1 MILLL
6 KKGSENVKERI
17 KKIRR
22 ELNLTQQE
30 FAERIG
36 IKRNTIANYETGR
49 NDPVDSVISLICRE
63 FNVRE
68 EWLRTGEGEMF
79 KPKPSDILD
88 QLAYKYKLFNF
99 DYVMIEKFL
108 AMPPDLRRAIYD
120 HFHDVDAALSEMD
133 PYAPAYTGS
142 EPPRP
147 MDRIMETITSQQ
159 KENAVPEM
167 SVEQAEAE
175 YIKKISETARKK
187 ESTASNT
194 TGGAKKAASE

>member
-6 KKGSENVKERI
+6 QKGSENVKDRI

-22 ELNLTQQE
+22 ELDLTQQE

-63 FNVRE
+63 FDVCE

-120 HFHDVDAALSEMD
+120 HFHDVDAALAEMD
-133 PYAPAYTGS
+133 PYAPAYSGS
-142 EPPRP
+142 GPPQS
-147 MDRIMETITSQQ
+147 MDGLWIHLKQ
-159 KENAVPEM
+159 
-167 SVEQAEAE
+167 
-175 YIKKISETARKK
+175 RKMK
-187 ESTASNT
+187 NL
-194 TGGAKKAASE
+194 

>member
-1 MILLL
+1 MVT
-6 KKGSENVKERI
+6 NQRI
-17 KKIRR
+17 RKLRR
-22 ELNLTQQE
+22 ELDLTQQE

-36 IKRNTIANYETGR
+36 VSRANIGKYETGISE
-49 NDPVDSVISLICRE
+49 PSAAVLSLICRE
-63 FNVRE
+63 FDVRE
-68 EWLRTGEGEMF
+68 EWLRNGEGEMF

-120 HFHDVDAALSEMD
+120 HFHDIDAALAEMD

>member
-1 MILLL
+1 M
-6 KKGSENVKERI
+6 KNRI
-17 KKIRR
+17 KSLRK
-22 ELNLTQQE
+22 ELDLTQQE
-30 FAERIG
+30 FADKIG
-36 IKRNTIANYETGR
+36 ISRGNIGAYEVGK
-49 NDPVDSVISLICRE
+49 NVPSDAVISLICRE

-68 EWLRTGEGEMF
+68 EWLRTGEGGMF
-79 KPKPSDILD
+79 GPKPSDILD

-120 HFHDVDAALSEMD
+120 HFHDVDAALAEMD
-133 PYAPAYTGS
+133 PYAPAYTGN
-142 EPPRP
+142 EPPQP
-147 MDRIMETITSQQ
+147 MDHIMETIKSQQ
-159 KENAVPEM
+159 KENAAPEM

>member
-1 MILLL
+1 
-6 KKGSENVKERI
+6 
-17 KKIRR
+17 
-22 ELNLTQQE
+22 
-30 FAERIG
+30 
-36 IKRNTIANYETGR
+36 
-49 NDPVDSVISLICRE
+49 
-63 FNVRE
+63 
-68 EWLRTGEGEMF
+68 
-79 KPKPSDILD
+79 
-88 QLAYKYKLFNF
+88 
-99 DYVMIEKFL
+99 MIEKFL

>member
-1 MILLL
+1 MIFLL

-167 SVEQAEAE
+167 SIEQAEAE

>member
-1 MILLL
+1 MNI
-6 KKGSENVKERI
+6 GERI
-17 KKIRR
+17 RKLRKT
-22 ELNLTQQE
+22 LDLTQQK
-30 FAERIG
+30 FGERIG
-36 IKRNTIANYETGR
+36 IKGNTVAQYELGR
-49 NDPVDSVISLICRE
+49 NEPVDAVFSLICRE
-63 FNVRE
+63 FDVRE

-79 KPKPSDILD
+79 KAKPSDILD

-120 HFHDVDAALSEMD
+120 HFHDVDAALAEMD

>member
-1 MILLL
+1 MVIVT
-6 KKGSENVKERI
+6 NQRI
-17 KKIRR
+17 RKLRR
-22 ELNLTQQE
+22 ELDLTQQE

-36 IKRNTIANYETGR
+36 VSRANIGKYETGISE
-49 NDPVDSVISLICRE
+49 PSAAVLSLICRE
-63 FNVRE
+63 FDVRE
-68 EWLRTGEGEMF
+68 EWLRNGEGEIF

-120 HFHDVDAALSEMD
+120 HFHDVDAALAEMD

>member
-1 MILLL
+1 MIVT
-6 KKGSENVKERI
+6 NQRI
-17 KKIRR
+17 RKLRR
-22 ELNLTQQE
+22 ELDLTQQE

-36 IKRNTIANYETGR
+36 VSRANIGKYETGISE
-49 NDPVDSVISLICRE
+49 PSAAVLSLICRE
-63 FNVRE
+63 FDVRE

-79 KPKPSDILD
+79 KAKPSDILD

-108 AMPPDLRRAIYD
+108 AMPPDLRRAIYE
-120 HFHDVDAALSEMD
+120 HFHDVDAALAEMD
-133 PYAPAYTGS
+133 PYAPAYTRS

>member
-1 MILLL
+1 M
-6 KKGSENVKERI
+6 KDRI

-22 ELNLTQQE
+22 ELDLTQQE

-63 FNVRE
+63 FDVCE

>member
-1 MILLL
+1 M
-6 KKGSENVKERI
+6 KDRI

-22 ELNLTQQE
+22 ELDLTQQE

-63 FNVRE
+63 FDVCE

-120 HFHDVDAALSEMD
+120 HFHDIDAALAEMD

>member
-1 MILLL
+1 M
-6 KKGSENVKERI
+6 KERI

-88 QLAYKYKLFNF
+88 QLAYKNKLFNF

-120 HFHDVDAALSEMD
+120 HFHDIDAALAEMD

>member
-1 MILLL
+1 M
-6 KKGSENVKERI
+6 
-17 KKIRR
+17 
-22 ELNLTQQE
+22 TQQE

>member
-1 MILLL
+1 M
-6 KKGSENVKERI
+6 KERI

-120 HFHDVDAALSEMD
+120 HFHDLDAALSEMD